1 MQTEVNE
8 DAAEGDAGAAAPRS
22 ALPERIGRYQVL
34 RELGRGGMAI
44 VYHVLDVAS
53 GKQYALKQLS
63 LASGDRRF
71 GEQAA
76 AFEREYHALVQLS
89 HPRII
94 EVYDFGADESG
105 RYYTMELL
113 DGGDLR
119 ELSPLP
125 WQNACALFYDV
136 CSSLALLHSRQLVH
150 RDVSPRNVRRTRAGS
165 AKLIDFG
172 ALVPFGTTAQVVGT
186 PPFVPPEVLHR
197 STLDARTD
205 LFSLGATLYFALTGR
220 LSFPARDFSKLHEVW
235 GRHPAPPSAIVEG
248 IPPALDALVLSLISL
263 DPAMRPRTA
272 FEVMQR
278 LAAVAGLDHTEATDV
293 SAAYLSNPTLIGRD
307 EALGELRVQIGRTL
321 DGRGGSTLLD
331 GPAGIGRSRMLD
343 ACALEAKLAGA
354 VVLRV
359 NAGSE
364 PDEALATGQALARQL
379 VAALPELAV
388 QAAEQRTVRA
398 TLFEAENAPAAQHH
412 AGSSAPPPD
421 LPRLR
426 PLSGRAGD
434 RAVIQEA
441 LTGWL
446 MEMAKAHPLVVLID
460 DVHRVDEA
468 SLALLAALVLCA
480 PSRKLLFVA
489 ASEHGVPGGSADAFA
504 VLKRECKQLALGP
517 LDPAQVE
524 TLLVS
529 MFGDVPNLAL
539 LADRVFTAA
548 AGVPRETLELV
559 QSLCSRGLVRY
570 EGGQWVLP
578 AQLPLA
584 ELPSSA
590 AEACKQR
597 VAQLSP
603 LARLFAELLALA
615 SHPSL
620 SRADFA
626 HAAWDVPAQQ
636 VDAAITELLA
646 QRVFAGDGFA
656 YVLSRREWSDAL
668 LFRLDEGA
676 RGARHRM
683 LAEIYAKDP
692 LFALERVHHLFAGG
706 NGPAGVDLLM
716 ELLSKVSSDN
726 TGLLSLSTM
735 RAERIALVVDRALT
749 AAEVGGRK
757 PRDCY
762 ELRRALFAIAIVTDE
777 AHYLRA
783 APAML
788 AQLRRDSGLDLHD
801 AITDAANPG
810 DRLMRALTAVSKQ
823 YEATPEHERVL
834 DAEHAIRG
842 LVYFVAI
849 SIAIGSR
856 VQDSALI
863 ASLPALLEPFAPL
876 SPLIHAVWQ
885 NAIATRET
893 IVDNRPESAHTRWF
907 AVLEALAKIST
918 TEMAYVEA
926 LRGAIR
932 YGVGLIEAR
941 LGYASAEHRATQLDD
956 DPYQKVSAVSLRRI
970 ARLHKGDFAGAERFR
985 KQAEALALNAN
996 IRQMF
1001 QSTLPAE
1008 LIAHALAGDLTGIRA
1023 DAERIA
1029 PLAARF
1035 PGWAGYK
1042 HLAEGCFE
1050 QARGQ
1055 LDSAREAFERGLA
1068 VSEPDPDDPHRS
1080 LQTWPR
1086 LEAAY
1091 VDVLVQLGRAE
1102 QARARGLRALERC
1115 AQMEIGL
1122 AAFPIRRALAL
1133 AEAKLGDHESACA
1146 RLEAVI
1152 SELQAVKIRG
1162 LELGATY
1169 EARARVA
1176 IWSSD
1181 SPAIDR
1187 YGRLTAEEYRYGE
1200 GSALGARYERLMDE
1214 ARNTGVIV
1222 LPELSDFQTKLTT
1235 SNWRSMPSIPGMR
1248 SIPGM
1253 PIIPGMPN
1261 GSSTPSLPGP
1271 RPSRADEV
1279 PELLAGTSSPQERA
1293 SKVLALLCEA
1303 RSARAGHLY
1312 LHTEKGLELVA
1323 SHGAA
1328 APGEALQEYVSRYVT
1343 EQLETDSHATA
1354 IEDHAGRYTSAA
1366 WVDPHGVAHQPAL
1379 IMGELDGM
1387 KVCAGAAVIEAPAR
1401 MQTEVSTQQLLD
1413 SVANYLLRSGDARGA
1428 VNPRERE

>member
-1 MQTEVNE
+1 MQTEV
-8 DAAEGDAGAAAPRS
+8 AEGDAVQGDAGVAPPRS
-22 ALPERIGRYQVL
+22 GLPERVGRYQVL
-34 RELGRGGMAI
+34 QELGRGGMAI

-53 GKQYALKQLS
+53 GEQYALKQLTMQ
-63 LASGDRRF
+63 SGDRRF

-94 EVYDFGADESG
+94 EVFDFGADEGG

-125 WQNACALFYDV
+125 WQTACALFYDV

-235 GRHPAPPSAIVEG
+235 GRRPPPPSAIVEG

-263 DPAMRPRTA
+263 DPAMRPHTA

-278 LAAVAGLDHTEATDV
+278 LAAVAGLEHKEAADV
-293 SAAYLSNPTLIGRD
+293 SAAYLSTPTLVARD
-307 EALGELRVQIGRTL
+307 QALGELRLQIARALEGH
-321 DGRGGSTLLD
+321 GGSTLID

-364 PDEALATGQALARQL
+364 QDEALVTGQNLARQL
-379 VAALPELAV
+379 VDALPELAL
-388 QAAEQRTVRA
+388 QAAEQRNVRA
-398 TLFEAENAPAAQHH
+398 TLFEPESAPAAERQ
-412 AGSSAPPPD
+412 AGSSAPPPN

-426 PLSGRAGD
+426 ALSGRAGN
-434 RAVIQEA
+434 RAAIQEA

-460 DVHRVDEA
+460 DVQRVDEA
-468 SLALLAALVLCA
+468 SLALLAALALVA

-489 ASEHGVPGGSADAFA
+489 TSEHGVPGVSADAFA
-504 VLKRECKQLALGP
+504 VLKRECKLLALQP

-539 LADRVFTAA
+539 LADRVFAAA

-570 EGGQWVLP
+570 EGGQWLLP
-578 AQLPLA
+578 GQLPLA

-603 LARLFAELLALA
+603 LARLLAELLALA
-615 SHPSL
+615 SHPRL
-620 SRADFA
+620 SRADFTI
-626 HAAWDVPAQQ
+626 AAWDVPAQQ

-646 QRVFAGDGFA
+646 QRIFAGDGFG
-656 YVLSRREWSDAL
+656 YLLSRREWSDAL
-668 LFRLDEGA
+668 LFRLDESA

-692 LFALERVHHLFAGG
+692 LFTFERAHHLFAGG
-706 NGPAGVDLLM
+706 NGAAGVDQLINVLTTVATDNASLLA
-716 ELLSKVSSDN
+716 
-726 TGLLSLSTM
+726 LSTM
-735 RAERIALVVDRALT
+735 RADRIASVIDRGLT
-749 AAEVGGRK
+749 AAEAAERK
-757 PRDCY
+757 PRECSDI
-762 ELRRALFAIAIVTDE
+762 RRALFAMAIVADE
-777 AHYLRA
+777 AHYYRA
-783 APAML
+783 APKLL
-788 AQLRRDSGLDLHD
+788 AQLRRDSGLDLYD

-834 DAEHAIRG
+834 NAEQAIRA
-842 LVYFVAI
+842 LVHYVAI

-856 VQDSALI
+856 AQDSARI

-885 NAIATRET
+885 NAIATRESV
-893 IVDNRPESAHTRWF
+893 VDNRPENAHKRWLE
-907 AVLEALAKIST
+907 VLDALTKISSS
-918 TEMAYVEA
+918 EMNYVEA

-932 YGVGLIEAR
+932 YGIALIEAR
-941 LGYASAEHRATQLDD
+941 LGFASAEQRATQLDD
-956 DPYQKVSAVSLRRI
+956 DPFQKVSAVSLRRI
-970 ARLHKGDFAGAERFR
+970 VRLHKGDFAGAEKFR

-1001 QSTLPAE
+1001 SSTLPAE
-1008 LIAHALAGDLTGIRA
+1008 LIAHALACDLTGIRA

-1035 PGWAGYK
+1035 PGWTGFK

-1055 LDSAREAFERGLA
+1055 LESARKAFERGLA
-1068 VSEPDPDDPHRS
+1068 VSEPDPDDPHRAV
-1080 LQTWPR
+1080 QAWPR

-1091 VDVLVQLGRAE
+1091 IEVLLQLGRAE
-1102 QARARGLRALERC
+1102 LARARGLRALERC
-1115 AQMEIGL
+1115 AQLEIGL

-1133 AEAKLGDHESACA
+1133 AEAKLGDYETARV
-1146 RLEAVI
+1146 RLETVI
-1152 SELQAVKIRG
+1152 SELQAVKSRG

-1169 EARARVA
+1169 EARARIA
-1176 IWSSD
+1176 IWFSD
-1181 SPAIDR
+1181 TPAIDR

-1200 GSALGARYERLMDE
+1200 GSPLGARYERLMDE

-1235 SNWRSMPSIPGMR
+1235 SNWRSMPN
-1248 SIPGM
+1248 IPGM
-1253 PIIPGMPN
+1253 PSLASMQN
-1261 GSSTPSLPGP
+1261 AASTPGP
-1271 RPSRADEV
+1271 LPSRAHEV
-1279 PELLAGTSSPQERA
+1279 PEILAGTSSPQERA
-1293 SKVLALLCEA
+1293 AKVLALLCEA
-1303 RSARAGHLY
+1303 RAARAGHLY
-1312 LHTEKGLELVA
+1312 LQTEKGLELVA
-1323 SHGAA
+1323 SHGTA
-1328 APGEALQEYVSRYVT
+1328 APSEALQEYVSRYVT
-1343 EQLETDSHATA
+1343 EQLETDSHATV
-1354 IEDHAGRYTSAA
+1354 IDNHAGQYTSAA
-1366 WVDPHGVAHQPAL
+1366 WVDPRGVTHQPSL
-1379 IMGELDGM
+1379 IMGEVDGA

-1401 MQTEVSTQQLLD
+1401 MQTEISTQQLLD
-1413 SVANYLLRSGDARGA
+1413 SVGNYLLRTGDARGITSG
-1428 VNPRERE
+1428 E